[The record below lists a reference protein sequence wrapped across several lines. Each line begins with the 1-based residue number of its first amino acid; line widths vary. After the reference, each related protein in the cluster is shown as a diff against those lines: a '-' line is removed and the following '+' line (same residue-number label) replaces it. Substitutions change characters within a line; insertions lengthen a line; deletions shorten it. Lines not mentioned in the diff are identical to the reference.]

1 MSKSV
6 NPVSRQIAHCVWVD
20 LSTRKIGLEIDINND
35 VLTELYQSWF
45 KFLTATRDEIKRLP
59 ISEMDCENTQ
69 NILWLLIE
77 IVNDGIRPHLTKWS
91 ARFRYWYKHLED
103 ESKGISPQKLQTQ
116 FPQYDELVADLLRA
130 NNDMIVRR
138 DHLYNLVTG

>member
-1 MSKSV
+1 MSEIE

-20 LSTRKIGLEIDINND
+20 LSTRKIGLEIDINDD

-91 ARFRYWYKHLED
+91 ARFRYWYERQSD
-103 ESKGISPQKLQTQ
+103 DSKAQPQELQKR
-116 FPQYDELVADLLRA
+116 FPQYDGLVADLVRA
-130 NNDMIVRR
+130 NNDMIMRR
-138 DHLYNLVTG
+138 DQLYNLVTG

>member
-1 MSKSV
+1 MSEIE

-20 LSTRKIGLEIDINND
+20 LSTRKIGLEIDINDD

-59 ISEMDCENTQ
+59 VSEMGCENTQ

-91 ARFRYWYKHLED
+91 ARFRYWYERQSVDGKAQ
-103 ESKGISPQKLQTQ
+103 PQELQKR
-116 FPQYDELVADLLRA
+116 FPQYDELVADLVRA
-130 NNDMIVRR
+130 NNDMIMRR
-138 DHLYNLVTG
+138 DQLYNLVTG